1 MSNYPKMTI
10 TYAGHDMIAE
20 SQADKKPLIF
30 TKVVLG
36 DGQLSP
42 GQRIEE
48 LTAPIAT
55 RMDVPLSSGQ
65 KQSNGQVKLR
75 FSISNSA
82 LEEGFF
88 VREVTVYAK
97 VGDDGQERLYAYTN
111 GGNYVDFMP
120 DKTNPVDAQIMNIYI
135 VTGNATNVQI
145 VVNSAIYMTIAD
157 LNDALTAHNTAP
169 DAHMDI
175 RQLAENAGLNL
186 LRRNKTYAI
195 GDIAYSKNLPSWARL
210 ECIKAGTTAADEPAA
225 IATVST
231 GGVLL
236 SDGSVLWIID
246 DIRDGTPVGAVRG
259 SLYLP
264 AGYVKAN
271 GATVQRADYPR
282 LVALAERHNL
292 WTDGTA
298 ANAGLFGR
306 GDGAATFVLPNWVDR
321 MAQLAGDNAGA
332 SVAAGLPNIT
342 GEGSGAFIFGSNRGN
357 GGYIGEDF
365 STCKGALVGKYNSY
379 GAAYGNSNASRGEL
393 NFDASRSNPIYGA
406 SATVQPAAIKLIPII
421 RY

>member
-1 MSNYPKMTI
+1 MSNYPKMMI

-36 DGQLSP
+36 DGQLAP
-42 GQRIEE
+42 GQQIEE
-48 LTAPIAT
+48 LTAPLAA
-55 RMDVPLSSGQ
+55 RMEVPLSFGQ

-75 FSISNSA
+75 FSVSNAA
-82 LEEGFF
+82 LDEGFF

-97 VGDDGQERLYAYTN
+97 VGDGGQERLYAYTN

-157 LNDALTAHNTAP
+157 LHDALTAHNTAP

-175 RQLAENAGLNL
+175 RQLAENAGINL

-210 ECIKAGTTAADEPAA
+210 ECVKAGTTAADEPAA

-231 GGVLL
+231 GG
-236 SDGSVLWIID
+236 
-246 DIRDGTPVGAVRG
+246 
-259 SLYLP
+259 Y
-264 AGYVKAN
+264 
-271 GATVQRADYPR
+271 
-282 LVALAERHNL
+282 
-292 WTDGTA
+292 
-298 ANAGLFGR
+298 
-306 GDGAATFVLPNWVDR
+306 
-321 MAQLAGDNAGA
+321 
-332 SVAAGLPNIT
+332 
-342 GEGSGAFIFGSNRGN
+342 
-357 GGYIGEDF
+357 
-365 STCKGALVGKYNSY
+365 
-379 GAAYGNSNASRGEL
+379 
-393 NFDASRSNPIYGA
+393 
-406 SATVQPAAIKLIPII
+406 
-421 RY
+421 

>member
-30 TKVVLG
+30 TKVILG

-48 LTAPIAT
+48 LTAPLAV
-55 RMDVPLSSGQ
+55 RMEVPLSFGQ

-75 FSISNSA
+75 FSVSNAA
-82 LEEGFF
+82 LDEGFF

-97 VGDDGQERLYAYTN
+97 VGDGGQERLYAYTN

-157 LNDALTAHNTAP
+157 LHDALTAHNTSP
-169 DAHMDI
+169 DAHIDI
-175 RQLAENAGLNL
+175 RQFAENAGLNL
-186 LRRNKTYAI
+186 LRRNKTYAV

-210 ECIKAGTTAADEPAA
+210 ECVKAGTTAAEEPVALA
-225 IATVST
+225 SVST

-264 AGYVKAN
+264 PGYIKAN

-282 LVALAERHNL
+282 LAALAEAHSL
-292 WTDGTA
+292 WTDDTS
-298 ANAGLFGR
+298 ANAGMFGR
-306 GDGAATFVLPNWVDR
+306 GDGSSTMVLPNWTDR
-321 MAQLAGDNAGA
+321 MLQFAGDGIGA

-342 GEGSGAFIFGSNRGN
+342 GSLNNDIPNGHSLFDAHLIESGALYVKTKPSRVGITASTSVSNWSDS
-357 GGYIGEDF
+357 ID
-365 STCKGALVGKYNSY
+365 
-379 GAAYGNSNASRGEL
+379 
-393 NFDASRSNPIYGA
+393 FDASKSNTIYGA
-406 SATVQPAAIKLIPII
+406 STTVQPPAIKLIPII

>member
-36 DGQLSP
+36 DGQLAP
-42 GQRIEE
+42 GKKIEE
-48 LTAPIAT
+48 LTAPLAA

-75 FSISNSA
+75 FSVSNSA
-82 LEEGFF
+82 LDEGFF

-186 LRRNKTYAI
+186 LHRNKTYAV

-210 ECIKAGTTAADEPAA
+210 ECVKAGTTAADEPVALA
-225 IATVST
+225 SVST
-231 GGVLL
+231 GGVLV
-236 SDGSVLWIID
+236 SDGGVLWIVD
-246 DIRDGTPVGAVRG
+246 DVRDGTAVGTVRG

-292 WTDGTA
+292 WTDDVT

-306 GDGAATFVLPNWVDR
+306 GDGAATMVLPNWTDR
-321 MAQLAGDNAGA
+321 MPQFA
-332 SVAAGLPNIT
+332 
-342 GEGSGAFIFGSNRGN
+342 GEGSGASVSAGLPNVTGTTKMGFIFGNVTGVTPTSTGAVTVQTQDATTNYGVGVAVRST
-357 GGYIGEDF
+357 IGI
-365 STCKGALVGKYNSY
+365 
-379 GAAYGNSNASRGEL
+379 
-393 NFDASRSNPIYGA
+393 DASKSNPIYGA
-406 SATVQPAAIKLIPII
+406 SETVQPAAIKLIPII

>member
-1 MSNYPKMTI
+1 M
-10 TYAGHDMIAE
+10 H
-20 SQADKKPLIF
+20 
-30 TKVVLG
+30 
-36 DGQLSP
+36 
-42 GQRIEE
+42 
-48 LTAPIAT
+48 
-55 RMDVPLSSGQ
+55 
-65 KQSNGQVKLR
+65 
-75 FSISNSA
+75 
-82 LEEGFF
+82 
-88 VREVTVYAK
+88 
-97 VGDDGQERLYAYTN
+97 
-111 GGNYVDFMP
+111 VDFMP

-210 ECIKAGTTAADEPAA
+210 ECIQAGTTAADEPAA

-282 LVALAERHNL
+282 S
-292 WTDGTA
+292 W
-298 ANAGLFGR
+298 R
-306 GDGAATFVLPNWVDR
+306 GIMQG
-321 MAQLAGDNAGA
+321 Q
-332 SVAAGLPNIT
+332 
-342 GEGSGAFIFGSNRGN
+342 
-357 GGYIGEDF
+357 
-365 STCKGALVGKYNSY
+365 
-379 GAAYGNSNASRGEL
+379 ASRLGCRILQARDQVLLFLVLIEVTAVISVKIFPLARALSSENMTVTALRMVTTTPRGE
-393 NFDASRSNPIYGA
+393 N
-406 SATVQPAAIKLIPII
+406 
-421 RY
+421 